1 LKASRV
7 RDKIRMRNVI
17 EKTVPA
23 AFDFEQWIQGF
34 ELSSED
40 TKRLR
45 RAAESCQQL
54 ASQIN
59 EGEQLLEAGRQ
70 IVEILHTLSMDCET
84 FIAAILL
91 PFYSRH
97 AESVQRISEQSSPTT
112 LLLLQNVEQMQVFS
126 VLQGHNRQ
134 LTSEQA
140 DNLRRMLLTMVEDV
154 RAVVI
159 KLSERVCFLQAIKQQ
174 SEDSLVIAARE
185 VADIYAPLA
194 NRLGIGQLK
203 WQLEDASF
211 RILHPDSY
219 QKIASLLAEKR
230 IHREDYIADFVEQLQ
245 QMLQQENIHAEVYGR
260 PKHIHS
266 IWKKMHKKSL
276 GFSDLHDVR
285 AVRVVVDELQDCYG
299 ALGVIHTLWH
309 HIPSEFDDYVAN
321 PKLNGY
327 QSLHTVVLGNDGKS
341 VEIQIRTQ
349 QMHHDSELGVAA
361 HWKYKEGAKKV
372 ARGFEEKVL
381 WLRKLL
387 SWQED
392 VRDNSSLAADIRSQV
407 FEDRVYVFTP
417 TGDVIDLPAG
427 CTPLDFAYYIHSQ
440 VGHCCIGTKVDG
452 RIAPFNYRLQNG
464 EQVEVVVAKQ
474 PNPKR
479 DWLNPNLGY
488 LNSPRSRSKVQ
499 HYFKQLDK
507 GKHQQNGQERLE
519 AELAAI
525 DMKLSDAGKV
535 VKHFNVQ
542 QFDDLLA
549 AIGAGDIKVG
559 QVIKALQGRGQT
571 KEIQTE
577 FIAKHPPIARGEK
590 QSEICVEG
598 VGNLLTH
605 IAGCCQPIPGDKILG
620 FITHGRGISVHRYDC
635 EQLEYLLLEHGERA
649 VEVSWGSGVASGY
662 TLDLQLY
669 CLERGSLMHDIT
681 GLFVTEK
688 TNLLNMT
695 SQWSKSAQLLKVELK
710 IEVESLDKVSRLLQQ
725 LQELPAVISAQ
736 RSGD

>member
-1 LKASRV
+1 MKASRV

-488 LNSPRSRSKVQ
+488 LNSPRSPRC
-499 HYFKQLDK
+499 
-507 GKHQQNGQERLE
+507 N
-519 AELAAI
+519 I
-525 DMKLSDAGKV
+525 
-535 VKHFNVQ
+535 
-542 QFDDLLA
+542 
-549 AIGAGDIKVG
+549 
-559 QVIKALQGRGQT
+559 
-571 KEIQTE
+571 
-577 FIAKHPPIARGEK
+577 
-590 QSEICVEG
+590 
-598 VGNLLTH
+598 
-605 IAGCCQPIPGDKILG
+605 
-620 FITHGRGISVHRYDC
+620 IS
-635 EQLEYLLLEHGERA
+635 
-649 VEVSWGSGVASGY
+649 S
-662 TLDLQLY
+662 
-669 CLERGSLMHDIT
+669 
-681 GLFVTEK
+681 
-688 TNLLNMT
+688 N
-695 SQWSKSAQLLKVELK
+695 
-710 IEVESLDKVSRLLQQ
+710 
-725 LQELPAVISAQ
+725 
-736 RSGD
+736 